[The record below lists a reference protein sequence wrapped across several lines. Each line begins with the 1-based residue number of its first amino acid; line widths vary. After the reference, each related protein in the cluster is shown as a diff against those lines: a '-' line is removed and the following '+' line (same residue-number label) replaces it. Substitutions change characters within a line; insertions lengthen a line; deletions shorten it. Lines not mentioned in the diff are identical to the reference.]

1 MASLI
6 WCYGASKLLVVNPNA
21 TDAEVAEVVNGNQD
35 VQIFAQAAMGNRYA
49 DAQRAYREVADRRE
63 EIKRIERNLIELAQ
77 LFSDVSLLESLFL
90 CFTLMLSR
98 SVESHG

>member
-1 MASLI
+1 M
-6 WCYGASKLLVVNPNA
+6 NPNA

-77 LFSDVSLLESLFL
+77 LFSDVRLESLFL